1 MSGVPAQDQQQQFGS
16 ILEGVE
22 KLIEDEAT
30 TRKQIEEMEKKKNW
44 NQLDLF
50 NYN

>member
-1 MSGVPAQDQQQQFGS
+1 MSGVPAQDQQQQFGN

-30 TRKQIEEMEKKKNW
+30 TRKQIEEMEKKKN
-44 NQLDLF
+44 
-50 NYN
+50 